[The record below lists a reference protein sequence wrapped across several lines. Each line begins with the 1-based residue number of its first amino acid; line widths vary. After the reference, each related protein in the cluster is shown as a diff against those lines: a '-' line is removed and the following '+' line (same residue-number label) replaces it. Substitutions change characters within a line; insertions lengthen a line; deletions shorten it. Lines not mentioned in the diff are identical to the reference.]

1 MNDFSHLALSAP
13 TEVVDG
19 GRGWMNGYVDGRE
32 SGAAAGEG
40 CGCMLDGGAW
50 IEERGLSEQGGTDQ
64 PALSA
69 PSTPATMQCRTRV

>member
-40 CGCMLDGGAW
+40 WM
-50 IEERGLSEQGGTDQ
+50 EGLG
-64 PALSA
+64 
-69 PSTPATMQCRTRV
+69 